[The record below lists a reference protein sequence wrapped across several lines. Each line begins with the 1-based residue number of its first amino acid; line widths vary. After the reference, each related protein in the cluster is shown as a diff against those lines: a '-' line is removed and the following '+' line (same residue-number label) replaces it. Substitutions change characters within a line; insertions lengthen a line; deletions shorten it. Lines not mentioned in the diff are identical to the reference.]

1 MVTLDT
7 ASIAIV
13 SAVMALWLIA
23 GVGATLYGL
32 RRAAA
37 AREAQ
42 EAAERFA
49 SLLAGAPAIPM
60 LVARDG
66 RIEASPRIADWLG
79 LKRPP
84 AVLSE
89 LSSNSHGLTAEDA
102 AELAR
107 DVAAVHRA
115 ARSFGR
121 ALRIA
126 GSDRVLFV
134 QGRPAGEALGSA
146 AALWLFDITETRR
159 QIERLEAE
167 AGRVTTALERLS
179 ALIEAAPFPMWYR
192 SADLRL
198 ALVNSAYVRAVE
210 GETAADV
217 VTRGLELVESIP
229 GRGPLAAAASA
240 RETGAITM
248 RTAPATI
255 AGERRTLRI
264 VDVPLG
270 QAGVAG
276 YAVDVEELEEA
287 RADLVRFARAQRDML
302 DRLSAGVAQ
311 FGADRSLVF
320 FNQNFVR
327 LFAMRPEW
335 LADGPEFDRVLER
348 MREAQ
353 HVPESRDF
361 PSWKAERRTWFNSPD
376 EAIEENWLLPGG
388 MHLRVVAQPLPDGGL
403 LLIFEDRT
411 EQIQLA
417 SARDTLLR
425 VRAATFDNLFE
436 AVGVFAADGRLHI
449 WNNRFRELW
458 GLAEEELAQHPRV
471 DALVE
476 SVAKR
481 LANPARANLIREL
494 VRIATMERQQRS
506 GHIQLTDGRHF
517 EFAAV
522 PLPDGNALFTLLDV
536 TASRGIEAALR
547 ERTEALEAAD
557 KLKSAFMANVS
568 YELRVPL
575 TSISGFAEMLAGG
588 YAGPLADTGK
598 EYVQAILDSVAR
610 LSALIDDVL
619 DLTQSE
625 AGSLPLAQDPVD
637 IGKVAGAAAAIAGE
651 TAKARDIEL
660 AVDLPSDLVVT
671 GDARRLRQALDHL
684 LDNAV
689 AYTGAGGR
697 VLIKGLDRG
706 DEVEIVVSDNGE
718 GMSAEECARAFDP
731 FHSGGKAE
739 RRSGLGLG
747 LPLTRQFIE
756 AHGGTISLTSE
767 PDHGTTVVVRL
778 PRAA

>member
-1 MVTLDT
+1 
-7 ASIAIV
+7 
-13 SAVMALWLIA
+13 
-23 GVGATLYGL
+23 
-32 RRAAA
+32 
-37 AREAQ
+37 
-42 EAAERFA
+42 
-49 SLLAGAPAIPM
+49 
-60 LVARDG
+60 
-66 RIEASPRIADWLG
+66 
-79 LKRPP
+79 
-84 AVLSE
+84 
-89 LSSNSHGLTAEDA
+89 
-102 AELAR
+102 
-107 DVAAVHRA
+107 
-115 ARSFGR
+115 
-121 ALRIA
+121 
-126 GSDRVLFV
+126 
-134 QGRPAGEALGSA
+134 
-146 AALWLFDITETRR
+146 
-159 QIERLEAE
+159 
-167 AGRVTTALERLS
+167 
-179 ALIEAAPFPMWYR
+179 
-192 SADLRL
+192 
-198 ALVNSAYVRAVE
+198 
-210 GETAADV
+210 
-217 VTRGLELVESIP
+217 
-229 GRGPLAAAASA
+229 
-240 RETGAITM
+240 
-248 RTAPATI
+248 
-255 AGERRTLRI
+255 
-264 VDVPLG
+264 
-270 QAGVAG
+270 
-276 YAVDVEELEEA
+276 
-287 RADLVRFARAQRDML
+287 
-302 DRLSAGVAQ
+302 
-311 FGADRSLVF
+311 
-320 FNQNFVR
+320 
-327 LFAMRPEW
+327 
-335 LADGPEFDRVLER
+335 
-348 MREAQ
+348 
-353 HVPESRDF
+353 
-361 PSWKAERRTWFNSPD
+361 
-376 EAIEENWLLPGG
+376 
-388 MHLRVVAQPLPDGGL
+388 
-403 LLIFEDRT
+403 
-411 EQIQLA
+411 
-417 SARDTLLR
+417 
-425 VRAATFDNLFE
+425 
-436 AVGVFAADGRLHI
+436 
-449 WNNRFRELW
+449 
-458 GLAEEELAQHPRV
+458 
-471 DALVE
+471 
-476 SVAKR
+476 
-481 LANPARANLIREL
+481 
-494 VRIATMERQQRS
+494 MERQQRS

-637 IGKVAGAAAAIAGE
+637 IGKVAGEAAAIAGE

-660 AVDLPSDLVVT
+660 AVDLSSDLVVT